1 MSAAPATNP
10 RAFIVIG
17 TSRPLLL
24 QVLLSIHA
32 FTDARCL
39 VICKT
44 GTRFLRKSPL
54 CADYIETGFS
64 GNDDAALV
72 ERINRFSTQP
82 AEAIL
87 IPADCAGARLVDRIR
102 PALAVSLF
110 PTADAATI
118 DRFDDKWRFH
128 EFCAA
133 HGLRTPPS
141 RLVADKHAL
150 NYDDMVA
157 TLGSPFLVKPVN
169 EDSSRG
175 AHVITSRDQFSRA
188 VLDDASYRYAPLIV
202 QRYIAGTDVGVNLLA
217 LHGEVTAI
225 SIQQRVDPARD
236 GSRIVFFDNPYLEHV
251 ARTVAKASGYHG
263 VMNIDAR
270 IEAGTGDVYLFE
282 SNPRFW
288 RSTSA
293 SVWCGMNFVELGVMA
308 HAGKVRKLV
317 SGSAD
322 TYFHPLYA
330 PALCPHAL
338 FGNGQRRKMARM
350 MLFDACIFLSSTRI
364 VVLQAA
370 KPSWTKLRA
379 WRRKL
384 QRSGAM
390 HA

>member
-1 MSAAPATNP
+1 MNTAPATMP
-10 RAFIVIG
+10 RAFIVMG
-17 TSRPLLL
+17 TSRALLL

-32 FTDARCL
+32 FSDAPCL

-44 GTRFLRKSPL
+44 GTRLLRKSIL
-54 CADYIETGFS
+54 IADYMESGFS

-72 ERINRFSTQP
+72 ERINRFCAQP
-82 AEAIL
+82 AEAML
-87 IPADCAGARLVDRIR
+87 IPVDCAGARLVDRVR

-118 DRFDDKWRFH
+118 NLFDDKWRFH
-128 EFCAA
+128 EFCTA

-150 NYDDMVA
+150 DHDDMA
-157 TLGSPFLVKPVN
+157 AALGSPFLIKPVS

-175 AHVITSRDQFSRA
+175 AHIITSREQFRRT

-217 LHGEVTAI
+217 LQGEVTAI
-225 SIQQRVDPARD
+225 SIQRRVNPAHD
-236 GSRIVFFDNPYLEHV
+236 SSRIVFFDDTYLEHV
-251 ARTVAKASGYHG
+251 ARTVARESGYHG

-270 IEAGTGDVYLFE
+270 IEAGTGDVYLLE

-293 SVWCGMNFVELGVMA
+293 SVWCGVNFVELGVMA
-308 HAGKVRKLV
+308 HAGNFKKLV
-317 SGSAD
+317 AGSAD

-330 PALCPHAL
+330 PALLPHAL
-338 FGNGQRRKMARM
+338 FGNGQRRRMARV
-350 MLFDACIFLSSTRI
+350 MLYDVCTLLTSTRI
-364 VVLQAA
+364 VAGEAA
-370 KPSWTKLRA
+370 KSGRKMLDA
-379 WRRKL
+379 SRRKL
-384 QRSGAM
+384 KPGRAG
-390 HA
+390 

>member
-1 MSAAPATNP
+1 MSAAPPTHR

-32 FTDARCL
+32 FTEARCL

-54 CADYIETGFS
+54 CADYMETGFS

-72 ERINRFSTQP
+72 ERINRFSAQP
-82 AEAIL
+82 TEAIL
-87 IPADCAGARLVDRIR
+87 IAADCAGARLVDRIR
-102 PALAVSLF
+102 PSLAVSLF

-118 DRFDDKWRFH
+118 DLFDDKWRFH

-150 NYDDMVA
+150 DYDDMVA
-157 TLGSPFLVKPVN
+157 TLGSPFLIKPVN

-175 AHVITSRDQFSRA
+175 AHIIASREQFRRT
-188 VLDDASYRYAPLIV
+188 VLDDPSYRHAPLIV

-217 LHGEVTAI
+217 LHGDVTAI
-225 SIQQRVDPARD
+225 SIQQRIEPARD
-236 GSRIVFFDNPYLEHV
+236 GSRIVFFDHPYLEHV
-251 ARTVAKASGYHG
+251 ARTVARESGYHG

-270 IEAGTGDVYLFE
+270 IETGTGDVYLFE

-293 SVWCGMNFVELGVMA
+293 SAWCGMNFVELGVMG
-308 HAGKVRKLV
+308 HPGKGGKLV

-338 FGNGQRRKMARM
+338 LGKGQRRKIARV
-350 MLFDACIFLSSTRI
+350 MLFDVCIFLSSTRTVI
-364 VVLQAA
+364 LQAA
-370 KPSWTKLRA
+370 KPAWTRLRA

-384 QRSGAM
+384 RQRGAM